1 MVTMDTPTPTE
12 TATNPLGATTI
23 KDLWRNRT
31 IAPGGAEFGS
41 LVTAFLPLVCGSA
54 SLLVPGN
61 PASTAEIVVAVFRS
75 FAFSWRRLPQRAV
88 VAAWLLRTTWFAAL
102 YERKRLKLPAPE
114 KASAADVSQ
123 TLFKELN
130 RLHRA
135 LLDAVTVRV
144 IVRAVVQT
152 ETRTAL
158 AKETRQLKRAHRGV
172 ARLSKA
178 LRKRRVV
185 PDAVTLLEG
194 LASPAPPE
202 IEALVLSQLREWTPK
217 EKKTDLVR
225 AALNA
230 WQWVGVKRILRRFLV
245 SAAVTLCV
253 LVATGFTFAW
263 LAQHGYLTAWFMGN
277 SGRQL
282 AKEMPELAQPARPW
296 PTPNAP
302 QAAGARNPPRTA
314 SELYGLT
321 NVWSAKLSFTA
332 KEWKGIS
339 PSRIP
344 PVPNMWQEGGTIVL
358 RNPKARRNGLA
369 GVVGIE
375 FNWVHSKLEFGGLTF
390 PDVAARYR
398 GNGTY
403 LNSLFGPKQSFK
415 VDLNKYTKGQSLAG
429 IHTLNYVNAIPDNS
443 YMHDALAQQLFR
455 DLGVP
460 SPRTAFAYLSVDA
473 PGAFTNQPLG
483 LYVLVENVDADFAED
498 RFGSK
503 TVPIFKPV
511 TPELFKDLGDDWK
524 AYADI
529 YDLKTK
535 ATPAQLQRVIQFAR
549 LVTSADD
556 AEFGRRL
563 EEFLDIEEFAAFLA
577 GHVLTSSYDGFLA
590 NGQNFFIYLDPRS
603 NKFGF
608 IAWDQD
614 HGWGE
619 FGYVANSD
627 RRERASIWQPC
638 CYDNRFV
645 ERVLKVESFR
655 AVYRRRLERAVGDLF
670 THERLFPQIDQ
681 LASIIRPAIAAES
694 DFRLKR
700 FDQAVSTNW
709 LSGPRDGQPEGP
721 RAPVHQ
727 LKRFITNRV
736 KSLHDQLD
744 GKAEGEILGRRHRQ

>member
-1 MVTMDTPTPTE
+1 MDTVPPIE
-12 TATNPLGATTI
+12 SAPDPLGATTI
-23 KDLWRNRT
+23 KDLWRNRA
-31 IAPGGAEFGS
+31 IAPGGDDFER
-41 LVTAFLPLVCGSA
+41 LVRTFLPLVRGSA
-54 SLLVPGN
+54 SLLLPED
-61 PASTAEIVVAVFRS
+61 PASAAEIVVTVFRS
-75 FAFSWRRLPQRAV
+75 FAFSWRRLPQRTL

-102 YERKRLKLPAPE
+102 HERKRLRLPAPE
-114 KASAADVSQ
+114 KTSAAGVSQ

-130 RLHRA
+130 RLHRT

-144 IVRAVVQT
+144 VVRGTVQA
-152 ETRTAL
+152 ETRAAR
-158 AKETRQLKRAHRGV
+158 AKEARQLKHAHRGV
-172 ARLSKA
+172 ARLAKR
-178 LRKRRVV
+178 LRKSRVV
-185 PDAVTLLEG
+185 PDAGALLEG
-194 LASPAPPE
+194 IVSPAPPE
-202 IEALVLSQLREWTPK
+202 TEGLVLSQLREWSPK

-225 AALNA
+225 AVLSA

-245 SAAVTLCV
+245 SVAVTLCL
-253 LVATGFTFAW
+253 LVVTGVTVVW
-263 LAQHGYLTAWFMGN
+263 LAQNGYLTAWFMGH
-277 SGRQL
+277 SSRQL
-282 AKEMPELAQPARPW
+282 AKDMPELAQPARPW
-296 PTPNAP
+296 PNSTALE
-302 QAAGARNPPRTA
+302 AAGARNPPRTA

-321 NVWSAKLSFTA
+321 NVWSAKLSFTE

-339 PSRIP
+339 PSRVP

-375 FNWVHSKLEFGGLTF
+375 FNWVHSKLEFAGLTF
-390 PDVAARYR
+390 PDVATRYR

-429 IHTLNYVNAIPDNS
+429 IHTLNYVNAIPDNT

-460 SPRTAFAYLSVDA
+460 SPRTAFAYLSMDV
-473 PGAFTNQPLG
+473 PGKFTNQPLG
-483 LYVLVENVDADFAED
+483 LYVLVENVDADFASD

-549 LVTSADD
+549 LVTTADD
-556 AEFGRRL
+556 AEFARRL
-563 EEFLDIEEFAAFLA
+563 DEFLDLDEFAAFLA

-619 FGYVANSD
+619 FGYVATAD

-638 CYDNRFV
+638 SYDNRFV

-655 AVYRRRLERAVGDLF
+655 AVYRRQLESAVANQF
-670 THERLFPQIDQ
+670 TVERLFPQIDQ

-694 DFRLKR
+694 DFRLRR
-700 FDQAVSTNW
+700 FDQSVSTNW

-744 GKAEGEILGRRHRQ
+744 GKVEGEILGRRRRQ